1 MAVANTSRSG
11 ACTNFDVTTTVLPA
25 GHAVGDVQIDN
36 QGGYWLLTKAAEAL
50 TAYSLCHV
58 TNASIILGTWLSEMS
73 EASDI
78 ATGPKFL
85 GINQVAAA
93 AGDYVWLWRGP
104 GGGLNRG
111 IKVRSE
117 NMTAGALAHP
127 LSGTAGAI
135 DDANVDEGV
144 IAGLTTLTT
153 TTTIT
158 AVECQASTI
167 ITCNLGEAD

>member
-1 MAVANTSRSG
+1 MNFENVYSTLPEGMA
-11 ACTNFDVTTTVLPA
+11 L
-25 GHAVGDVQIDN
+25 GDVVVDN
-36 QGGYWLLTKAAEAL
+36 QGGQWIVVRAAETL
-50 TAYSLCHV
+50 TAFSLCHI
-58 TNASIILGTWLSEMS
+58 TNASVIAGTWLAEMT

-93 AGDYVWLWRGP
+93 ADDYLLIWRGP
-104 GGGLNRG
+104 GGGKNRG

-153 TTTIT
+153 TTTIA
-158 AVECQASTI
+158 AVECMATTI
-167 ITCNLGEAD
+167 ITCNLTEVD